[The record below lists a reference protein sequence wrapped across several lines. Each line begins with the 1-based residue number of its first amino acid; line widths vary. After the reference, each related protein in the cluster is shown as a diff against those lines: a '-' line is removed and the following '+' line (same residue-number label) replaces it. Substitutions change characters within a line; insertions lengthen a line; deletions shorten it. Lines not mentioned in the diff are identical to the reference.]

1 MFLINSVS
9 NFRDASIGSKMK
21 RNVLFRCAK
30 LSSLNDN
37 DIIRLEDLNPNAIV
51 DFRDPKEIKKAP
63 DNLSSK
69 LNRVYLNL
77 PISASTLSRMVNQK
91 NIGGDIPKTYEKVM
105 EESYKLYI
113 NNHKEVWKEFIKI
126 LLKSN
131 GKPVIYHCSAG
142 KDRTGIAS
150 YIIQRLFNNSIDE
163 IYKNY
168 LLSNQLLTTKAATA
182 EQTTSSNQ
190 NDSLVTNVMLDTLA
204 KVKKSYLVSAIN
216 EINNRYSSLENYICR
231 ELKFT
236 LKDLEKIKN
245 LYSI

>member
-1 MFLINSVS
+1 
-9 NFRDASIGSKMK
+9 MK
-21 RNVLFRCAK
+21 NNVLFRCAK
-30 LSSLNDN
+30 LSTLSNK
-37 DIIRLEDLNPNAIV
+37 DIQKLEEINLHAII

-69 LNRVYLNL
+69 LEKKYVNL
-77 PISASTLSRMVNQK
+77 PISASTLSRMVDQK
-91 NIGGDIPKTYEKVM
+91 NVKGDKVETYQNVM

-113 NNHKEVWKEFIKI
+113 NNHKHVWKEFIKT
-126 LLKSN
+126 LLKSE

-150 YIIQRLFNNSIDE
+150 YIIQKLLSNSMDDIF
-163 IYKNY
+163 KNY

-190 NDSLVTNVMLDTLA
+190 DNILVTNIMLDTLA

-216 EINNRYSSLENYICR
+216 EINNKYSSLENYICR

-236 LKDLEKIKN
+236 LKNLENIKN

>member
-1 MFLINSVS
+1 LFLINSVS

-21 RNVLFRCAK
+21 NNVLFRCAK
-30 LSSLNDN
+30 LSTLSNT
-37 DIIRLEDLNPNAIV
+37 DIQKLEEINLHAII

-69 LNRVYLNL
+69 LEKKYVNL
-77 PISASTLSRMVNQK
+77 PISASTLSRMVDQK
-91 NIGGDIPKTYEKVM
+91 NVKGDNLETYQNVM

-113 NNHKEVWKEFIKI
+113 NNHKHVWKEFIKT
-126 LLKSN
+126 LLRSG

-150 YIIQRLFNNSIDE
+150 YIIQKLFSNSMDDIF
-163 IYKNY
+163 KNY

-182 EQTTSSNQ
+182 EQSTSSNQ
-190 NDSLVTNVMLDTLA
+190 DNILVTNIMLDTLA
-204 KVKKSYLVSAIN
+204 KVKKSYLLSAIN
-216 EINNRYSSLENYICR
+216 EIKKNYSSLEKYICN
-231 ELKFT
+231 ELQFDIN
-236 LKDLEKIKN
+236 DLEKLKK